1 MNQDQSITEFADQ
14 VAAVLNEIR
23 PALQIDGGDVELV
36 SIDGKNVELRLSGPY
51 IDGPYTVT
59 LIRMGIERK
68 LRDHISSLGKVITVN
83 TF

>member
-1 MNQDQSITEFADQ
+1 MNHDESITEFADQ
-14 VAAVLNEIR
+14 VTAVLNEIR

-36 SIDGKNVELRLSGPY
+36 AIDGKNVEIKLSGPY
-51 IDGPYTVT
+51 IDSSYTVT

-68 LRDHISSLGKVITVN
+68 LRDQIPSLGKVITVN